1 MNSQGITV
9 EKNTHAQR
17 VQMQRVLPT
26 NEGWW
31 RNWHW
36 CRAIMWR
43 GLDMSLAIG
52 ILRFDKEYEIK
63 CEYKFSN
70 PLYVL

>member
-1 MNSQGITV
+1 
-9 EKNTHAQR
+9 
-17 VQMQRVLPT
+17 
-26 NEGWW
+26 
-31 RNWHW
+31 
-36 CRAIMWR
+36 MWR
-43 GLDMSLAIG
+43 SLDMSLAIG